1 MQHGGKFEF
10 FEDLINLL
18 HSRSIFRLSL
28 ERWHVGVIGDSGIGL
43 IVLVDAETELDHPV
57 DAPRV
62 DGGVLKAEARA
73 EERGLEEQ
81 EDKVL
86 HRLVI
91 LVSLSALPQVL
102 NDAVVGVDLQ
112 VLLGRHV
119 AHGGGVPQSLRLHD
133 PLHVGSPAILGGDNA
148 TRGRDKPVADNNLL
162 HFLVQMSFITLHR
175 GSNLALSA
183 SFFFFSSSSS
193 GSSRPSLVTLT
204 RFFPSNSLS
213 CCTTYS
219 SIGSVM

>member
-18 HSRSIFRLSL
+18 HSWSIFRLSL
-28 ERWHVGVIGDSGIGL
+28 EKWHVGVIGDSGIGL
-43 IVLVDAETELDHPV
+43 IVLVDAKTELDHPV
-57 DAPRV
+57 DAARMH
-62 DGGVLKAEARA
+62 GGVLKAEARA

-119 AHGGGVPQSLRLHD
+119 AHGGGVPQSLSFHD

-148 TRGRDKPVADNNLL
+148 ARGRDKPVADNNLL
-162 HFLVQMSFITLHR
+162 HLLVDILHH
-175 GSNLALSA
+175 LAQRLKLGLVRL
-183 SFFFFSSSSS
+183 FFFFSSSSS